1 MEQSM
6 YTFFGR
12 TASLAEH
19 LQSLINTNSV
29 TLPYGREELT
39 ETGKLLKAVLEQLE
53 HLENMK

>member
-1 MEQSM
+1 MNM

-19 LQSLINTNSV
+19 LQSLIDTNTV

-39 ETGKLLKAVLEQLE
+39 ETGKLLKAVLD
-53 HLENMK
+53 HLENNPTG